1 MRLVSCLLLHRL
13 YIWGWTSCTGLLT
26 STELPV
32 SVPFS
37 TPHKCCTI
45 NYPLDQVLHPWI
57 PVASLVLASDAS
69 SCTQCL
75 QSHWKPSLTITHLQ
89 VETFFPVVWIAC
101 YYSMKLLCEC
111 QVNGLAEL
119 YRSGSVGM
127 GKRHTVVFQ
136 RGNILSKWYSNLPVQ
151 KYSPSTGAIWSKA

>member
-13 YIWGWTSCTGLLT
+13 YILGWTSCTGLLT

-45 NYPLDQVLHPWI
+45 NCPLDQVLHPWI

-111 QVNGLAEL
+111 QVNG
-119 YRSGSVGM
+119 RTGRV
-127 GKRHTVVFQ
+127 
-136 RGNILSKWYSNLPVQ
+136 VQ
-151 KYSPSTGAIWSKA
+151 KWVSWNGKTAYGSLPKRQYFIEMIFKPPSAEIQPKYWRHLK